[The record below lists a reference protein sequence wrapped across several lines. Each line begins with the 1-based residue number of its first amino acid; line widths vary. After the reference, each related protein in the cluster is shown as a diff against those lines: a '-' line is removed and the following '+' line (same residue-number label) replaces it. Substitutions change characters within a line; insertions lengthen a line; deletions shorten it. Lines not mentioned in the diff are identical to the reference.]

1 MSFFLGIYGSYS
13 KKEECLIQSK
23 FSPHHLI
30 KESNFILGFDGIPET
45 LRVNVDTK
53 KGFVVCGIGISAEGN
68 KILNSDDWKII
79 LSNSTSN
86 IAKLNGH
93 FAAVSFDE
101 NQIILFNDTLG
112 MREIYYFKNKNV
124 IYFSTRLDFLSQ
136 LTNYCEPNIKTL
148 SSSWLLT
155 NHLGYGSLVKNIER
169 LAPGGLLEI
178 VNDNFSV
185 SNPNSYCPK
194 FANSFEDHNVK
205 SILEELTLLPSKE
218 NKNLSLALSGG
229 MDSRVLLA
237 YLLMNDASFS
247 VHTFGE
253 MTQPDAVI
261 AKNISDYHHIDHL
274 FFRNEIPPKKLLI
287 DYLRNMLGQ
296 TLLTMPASETLHLKN
311 HAAVY
316 SQNKFIIDGGYGEI
330 LRREFLNKVLL
341 FDKEAVVQKDFAKL
355 IPHLHS
361 RRADIFKD
369 EIVADMRINLIDELE
384 TACAALPDSMTI
396 GVEHWLDF
404 FAIKLKMPNVNGP
417 GQAAMDAL
425 APGYM
430 PFTQKILLDAGFLLS
445 ASSKKNG
452 KIFKA
457 ILSGNK
463 LNLTKF
469 PLVKNQITYPYGSSS
484 LFARIF
490 VRIKKQIG
498 NVYEDPTRVNMLNLL
513 EEFFFDLISS
523 TEFHSCELYD
533 LDKIKK
539 IVNGYY
545 SGNKSYA
552 LHLDWLLTFELW
564 RQSLINTNVE

>member
-13 KKEECLIQSK
+13 KKEESFILSK
-23 FSPHHLI
+23 FSLHHLI

-45 LRVNVDTK
+45 LRINVDTK

-68 KILNSDDWKII
+68 KILNTDDWKII
-79 LSNSTSN
+79 LSNTSSN

-93 FAAVSFDE
+93 FAAVSFAE
-101 NQIILFNDTLG
+101 NKIILFNDTLG
-112 MREIYYFKNKNV
+112 LREIYYFKNKNV

-136 LTNYCEPNIKTL
+136 LTRNNDPNIKTL

-155 NHLGYGSLVKNIER
+155 NHFGYGSLVKNIER

-178 VNDNFSV
+178 VEDNFSV
-185 SNPNSYCPK
+185 SNPNSYRPE
-194 FANSFEDHNVK
+194 FANSFEDHNIK
-205 SILEELTLLPSKE
+205 SILEKLTLLPSKE

-237 YLLMNDASFS
+237 FLLINQGTFS
-247 VHTFGE
+247 VHTFGD
-253 MTQPDAVI
+253 MQQPDAII
-261 AKNISDYHHIDHL
+261 AKRISDSYKIQHY
-274 FFRNEIPPKKLLI
+274 FFKNEIPQIKLLI
-287 DYLRNMLGQ
+287 DYLKNMIGQ
-296 TLLTMPASETLHLKN
+296 TLLTMPASETLHMKN
-311 HAAVY
+311 HSAVY

-330 LRREFLNKVLL
+330 LRREVLNKVLL
-341 FDKEAVVQKDFAKL
+341 LDKEAVVHKDFAKL

-369 EIVADMRINLIDELE
+369 EIVADMKIYLIDELE

-404 FAIKLKMPNVNGP
+404 FAIKLKCPNVNGP
-417 GQAAMDAL
+417 GQSAMDAL

-457 ILSGNK
+457 ILSENN

-469 PLVKNQITYPYGSSS
+469 PLVKNQITYTYGSSS
-484 LFARIF
+484 LFARTF
-490 VRIKKQIG
+490 VRIKKQLG
-498 NVYEDPTRVNMLNLL
+498 NVYEDPTRVIMLNLL
-513 EEFFFDLISS
+513 EEYFHDLINS
-523 TEFHSCELYD
+523 TEFHRCELYD
-533 LDKIKK
+533 LDKIKN

-545 SGNKSYA
+545 SGNKSYSDQ
-552 LHLDWLLTFELW
+552 LDWLLTFELW
-564 RQSLINTNVE
+564 RQSLINVNVE

>member
-13 KKEECLIQSK
+13 KKEESFILSK
-23 FSPHHLI
+23 FSLHHLI

-68 KILNSDDWKII
+68 KILNTDDWKII
-79 LSNSTSN
+79 LSNTSSN

-93 FAAVSFDE
+93 FAAVSFAE
-101 NQIILFNDTLG
+101 NKIILFNDTLG
-112 MREIYYFKNKNV
+112 LREIYYFKNKNV

-136 LTNYCEPNIKTL
+136 LTRNNDPNIKTL

-155 NHLGYGSLVKNIER
+155 NHFGYGSLVKNIER

-178 VNDNFSV
+178 VEDNFSV
-185 SNPNSYCPK
+185 SNPNSYRPE
-194 FANSFEDHNVK
+194 FANSFEDHNIK
-205 SILEELTLLPSKE
+205 SILEKLTLLPSKE

-237 YLLMNDASFS
+237 FLLINQGTFS
-247 VHTFGE
+247 VHTFGD
-253 MTQPDAVI
+253 MQQPDAII
-261 AKNISDYHHIDHL
+261 AKRISDSYKIQHY
-274 FFRNEIPPKKLLI
+274 FFKNEIPQIKLLI
-287 DYLRNMLGQ
+287 DYLKNMIGQ
-296 TLLTMPASETLHLKN
+296 TLLTMPASETLHMKN
-311 HAAVY
+311 HSAVY

-330 LRREFLNKVLL
+330 LRREVLNKVLL
-341 FDKEAVVQKDFAKL
+341 LDKEAVVHKDFAKL

-369 EIVADMRINLIDELE
+369 EIVADMKIYLIDELE

-404 FAIKLKMPNVNGP
+404 FAIKLKCPNVNGP
-417 GQAAMDAL
+417 GQSAMDAL

-457 ILSGNK
+457 ILSENN

-469 PLVKNQITYPYGSSS
+469 PLVKNQITYTYGSSS
-484 LFARIF
+484 LFARTF
-490 VRIKKQIG
+490 VRIKKQLG
-498 NVYEDPTRVNMLNLL
+498 NVYEDPTRVIMLNLL
-513 EEFFFDLISS
+513 EEYFHDLINS
-523 TEFHSCELYD
+523 TEFHRCELYD
-533 LDKIKK
+533 LDKIKN

-545 SGNKSYA
+545 SGNKSYSDQ
-552 LHLDWLLTFELW
+552 LDWLLTFELW
-564 RQSLINTNVE
+564 RQSLINVNVE

>member
-1 MSFFLGIYGSYS
+1 MSFFLGTYGSYS

-30 KESNFILGFDGIPET
+30 KGSNFILGFDGIPET

-53 KGFVVCGIGISAEGN
+53 KRFVVCGIGISAEGN
-68 KILNSDDWKII
+68 KILNTDDWKII

-101 NQIILFNDTLG
+101 NKIILFNDTLG
-112 MREIYYFKNKNV
+112 LREIYYFKNKNV

-136 LTNYCEPNIKTL
+136 LTKNCEPNIKTL

-155 NHLGYGSLVKNIER
+155 NHFGYGSLIKNIER

-178 VNDNFSV
+178 VENNFSV
-185 SNPNSYCPK
+185 SNHNSYCPK
-194 FANSFEDHNVK
+194 FANSFDDHNVK
-205 SILEELTLLPSKE
+205 SILEELTLLPSRE

-237 YLLMNDASFS
+237 LLLINKATFS
-247 VHTFGE
+247 VHTFGD
-253 MTQPDAVI
+253 MQQPDAII
-261 AKNISDYHHIDHL
+261 AKRISDSYQIQHS
-274 FFRNEIPPKKLLI
+274 FFKNKIPQNKLLI
-287 DYLRNMLGQ
+287 DYLKNMVGQ

-341 FDKEAVVQKDFAKL
+341 FDKEAGVQKDFAKL

-369 EIVADMRINLIDELE
+369 EIVADMKINLIDELE

-404 FAIKLKMPNVNGP
+404 FAIKLKCPNVNGP
-417 GQAAMDAL
+417 GQSAMDAL

-445 ASSKKNG
+445 ASLKKNG
-452 KIFKA
+452 KIFKS

-469 PLVKNQITYPYGSSS
+469 PLVKNQITYPYSSSS
-484 LFARIF
+484 LFARFF
-490 VRIKKQIG
+490 VRIKKQLG

-523 TEFHSCELYD
+523 TEFQSCELYD
-533 LDKIKK
+533 LKKTKK

-552 LHLDWLLTFELW
+552 YQLDWLLTFELW
-564 RQSLINTNVE
+564 RQSLINANVE